1 MKKIF
6 AIFFSI
12 CLMASVL
19 CISAFAEDMPELAP
33 GTVLRLVAVKK
44 DGTET
49 FVGDYSNF
57 EDGWNHAMS
66 SDVRKEYARIIVD
79 FYADWNADANCD
91 FTDDF
96 WNNGPGFDWDTIYIP
111 DDTRVTVNLN
121 GHTVNRKLKSY
132 EYDGEVI
139 YIDEDADVIINNGT
153 ITGGWSCNGAGGI
166 HIHDADV
173 VLNNVNVI
181 GNVVE
186 DDDGG
191 AIALYD
197 GASLTMNGGSIV
209 NNTVKSTNVSWVFAA
224 GVYVEKST
232 ASFTDVTFSGNH
244 SSGRYEYKRDQ
255 TETYS
260 SRGVAIYATDANVTV
275 DSCKFYNNAT
285 HHGNFLDAESVI
297 CVRDSEMTVKKT
309 VFNSNGDV
317 QHFTNGQHSV
327 YLSVMLF
334 DVGDSDLK
342 IEECQFISN
351 AGSFLF
357 DSDKKSYLNITDSS
371 FTGNFSAIYRGSVA
385 SAATSSFVGCTFNKN
400 SPTGNHPHSFEFSQT
415 GEQPTF
421 ADCDFGN
428 STFNDRSKATI
439 DGEKGTGAILGNGSL
454 AVIVAFGALTAA
466 VASGGVCIPLYKRMA
481 ALESVENAIKPKE
494 EDEDDE

>member
-1 MKKIF
+1 
-6 AIFFSI
+6 
-12 CLMASVL
+12 MASVL

-121 GHTVNRKLKSY
+121 GHTINRKLKSY

-181 GNVVE
+181 GNVAE

-197 GASLTMNGGSIV
+197 GASLTMNGGSIA
-209 NNTVKSTNVSWVFAA
+209 NNTVKSTNVTWVFAA

-232 ASFTDVTFSGNH
+232 ASFKDVTFQGNH
-244 SSGRYEYKRDQ
+244 SSGRKEYKRDQ

-260 SRGVAIYATDANVTV
+260 TLGAAIYATDANVTV
-275 DSCKFYNNAT
+275 DSCKFYDNAN
-285 HHGNFLDAESVI
+285 HRGNFLDAKSVI
-297 CVRDSEMTVKKT
+297 CLRDSEMSVK
-309 VFNSNGDV
+309 NSIFRGNGDI
-317 QHFTNGQHSV
+317 QYFTNGQHPV
-327 YLSVMLF
+327 CLSVMLF
-334 DVGDSDLK
+334 DMGDSDLK
-342 IEECQFISN
+342 IEKCQFISN
-351 AGSFLF
+351 KGSYLF
-357 DSDKKSYLNITDSS
+357 DTDKKSYINVSDTS
-371 FTGNFSAIYRGSVA
+371 FTGNLSAIYRGSVA
-385 SAATSSFVGCTFNKN
+385 SAATSSFVDCTFDKN
-400 SPTGNHPHSFEFSQT
+400 SVTGNHPHSFEFSQT

-421 ADCDFGN
+421 ENCDFGN